1 MDKGQI
7 KVVCFFDDEGKD
19 VWELIIIHLVY
30 QKRTL
35 KTIELMFLSYRG
47 DSV

>member
-19 VWELIIIHLVY
+19 VWELIQESFILYISS
-30 QKRTL
+30 
-35 KTIELMFLSYRG
+35 ELSKQSNLCS
-47 DSV
+47 